1 MATAR
6 VRCPACNTEL
16 EIDARHLGE
25 EVECGSCLKVFV
37 AERPPTSTIPAA
49 EQPPVR
55 RSRRPRR
62 DDDDDDYTPAR
73 VPAEGGGGTSTAAVL
88 SLVFGI
94 LSLTTACCWCS
105 GPPAAITGIVCGI
118 IGMQTPQSKG
128 LAVAGL
134 ALSVFGLLAFGG
146 FQLAGIAGPLVGL
159 GN

>member
-49 EQPPVR
+49 EPPPVR

-94 LSLTTACCWCS
+94 LSLPMFCCWCV
-105 GPPAAITGIVCGI
+105 GPPSAVVGIICGI
-118 IGMQTPQSKG
+118 IGLQSPQSKG

-134 ALSVFGLLAFGG
+134 AVSVFGLLLYGG
-146 FQLAGIAGPLVGL
+146 FQLLGFAGPLAGL